1 MKLPHRRHFLHLA
14 AGAAALPAL
23 PRIASAQ
30 AYPTRPVRVIV
41 GFPPGGGSDI
51 LARMWG
57 QMAAERSR

>member
-41 GFPPGGGSDI
+41 GFPPVAGPTFWRGCGDN
-51 LARMWG
+51 G
-57 QMAAERSR
+57 